1 MANRNGRGELTGEGT
16 GKGLGWRGSDVGRA
30 GERKQ
35 KSAGAK
41 QSIGHFR
48 DLGCGENSILL
59 TKSKALYYHEAI
71 LIMQYSLRWCHPGLV
86 LLHT

>member
-30 GERKQ
+30 GE
-35 KSAGAK
+35 
-41 QSIGHFR
+41 
-48 DLGCGENSILL
+48 GCGENSILL